1 MGCSNSTKKQDTDA
15 GGRRLN
21 GSGAKNLFYAT
32 TEFDISASEDEN
44 EEKILSTKSMTNR
57 NKRQLTKKIEEL
69 SSGLNTSNTNSLPG
83 TNNIRH
89 AFSLV
94 DSKNNGSVYV
104 KDIPTIFEN
113 LDESF
118 KDCIMEEDELNRYLE
133 EIDLENS
140 DQISFTQF
148 LVLLSYKINRT
159 DTVEELQ
166 EAFRMFDRTESGY
179 ITFDNLWRGM
189 HTLGENLS
197 RREVEQMMQE
207 ADKDFDGKINFAEF
221 IEMIRYK

>member
-1 MGCSNSTKKQDTDA
+1 MNETFSEQQI
-15 GGRRLN
+15 
-21 GSGAKNLFYAT
+21 
-32 TEFDISASEDEN
+32 FD
-44 EEKILSTKSMTNR
+44 
-57 NKRQLTKKIEEL
+57 
-69 SSGLNTSNTNSLPG
+69 
-83 TNNIRH
+83 IRH